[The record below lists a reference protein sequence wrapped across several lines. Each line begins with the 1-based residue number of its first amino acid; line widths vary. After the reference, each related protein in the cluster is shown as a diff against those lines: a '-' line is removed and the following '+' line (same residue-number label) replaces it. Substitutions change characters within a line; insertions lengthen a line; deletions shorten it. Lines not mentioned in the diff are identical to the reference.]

1 MGLFDR
7 FKPKKKPSPQPEVPF
22 QPGAN
27 TSLLCFFDRDDLTP
41 EELAAAVTGRFGA
54 GTALGVQTGRGKTG
68 GHRRHL
74 IPSCPDRSIRCPD
87 QTGRRIFSARIG

>member
-27 TSLLCFFDRDDLTP
+27 TSLLCFLT
-41 EELAAAVTGRFGA
+41 
-54 GTALGVQTGRGKTG
+54 GTT
-68 GHRRHL
+68 
-74 IPSCPDRSIRCPD
+74 
-87 QTGRRIFSARIG
+87 

>member
-27 TSLLCFFDRDDLTP
+27 TSLLCFFDR
-41 EELAAAVTGRFGA
+41 GRPDPG
-54 GTALGVQTGRGKTG
+54 GTG
-68 GHRRHL
+68 GGSDRTVRRRD
-74 IPSCPDRSIRCPD
+74 SSRCSNR
-87 QTGRRIFSARIG
+87 TGKNWWSSAASSP